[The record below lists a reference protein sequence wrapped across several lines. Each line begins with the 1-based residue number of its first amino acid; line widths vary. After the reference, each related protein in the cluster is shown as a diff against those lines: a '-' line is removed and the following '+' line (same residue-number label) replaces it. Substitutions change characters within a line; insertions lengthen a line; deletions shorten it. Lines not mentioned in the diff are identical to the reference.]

1 MVPCQSVEWQRSPLG
16 PELPSGEAHLWL
28 TRVVGEADDGSVLTA
43 GERARAVKFRFA
55 PDRQRWIEARILL
68 RVVLGRYL
76 AVPPGSLVL
85 ETDDRGCPFVRWPDR
100 SQWLRFSPTRSGNL
114 VLVAVAR
121 TSVGVDVERI
131 RTDLDCVAIARRVLG
146 DDVAHRLAAIPG
158 EDRVQPFF
166 RAWVREEARGKCRG
180 TGLVEPEDPVR
191 RDPLHVVDL
200 TLEEGYAAALAA
212 GGELK
217 VVRGFSASTTAA

>member
-1 MVPCQSVEWQRSPLG
+1 MVPSRVVERQRSPLG

-28 TRVVGEADDGSVLTA
+28 TPVVGETRDDSVLTA
-43 GERARAVKFRFA
+43 GERARAAKFRFA

-76 AVPPGSLVL
+76 AVPPESLVL
-85 ETDDRGCPFVRWPDR
+85 ETDHQGCPFVRWPDR
-100 SQWLRFSPTRSGNL
+100 SDWLRFSPTRSGNL
-114 VLVAVAR
+114 VVVAVAR
-121 TSVGVDVERI
+121 TRVGVDVERI
-131 RTDLDCVAIARRVLG
+131 RTGLDYVAIARRVLG
-146 DDVAHRLAAIPG
+146 DDVAHRLAATPD

-180 TGLVEPEDPVR
+180 TGLVEPEDPAR

-200 TLEEGYAAALAA
+200 NLQEGYAAALAT

-217 VVRGFSASTTAA
+217 VVRVCSASTTAT